1 MTENKGPIT
10 TKAHKKLRQSDLG
23 VYVWKRACNG
33 KILADE
39 EGNMLN
45 IPSVFGD
52 ISKMAELSA
61 AARAVCK
68 ANGLDPEG
76 RCEFLDGQHR
86 VTDEEYA
93 EQVYD
98 MVERGIM
105 PVTNMWENQKK

>member
-1 MTENKGPIT
+1 MTENNGPLKT
-10 TKAHKKLRQSDLG
+10 VAHRKLRQSDLG

-33 KILADE
+33 KVLADE
-39 EGNMLN
+39 EGNPLN
-45 IPSVFGD
+45 IPSRFGD
-52 ISKMAELSA
+52 LSKMAELSA

-76 RCEFLDGQHR
+76 TCLFWDGQHR
-86 VTDEEYA
+86 VTEEEYA

-105 PVTNMWENQKK
+105 PVTNKWENK